1 MGVAIDW
8 RAEMSL
14 ADDAVARAT
23 LEAPPHGVGA
33 LVARRDL
40 FDVLGRA
47 RRVVQVS
54 APAGSGKTSL
64 LRSWVAEAALTDS
77 VAWVS
82 VAAQEHDP
90 QRFWLLVLDA
100 VRATMA
106 GSSLVRELTPAP
118 DLDSGAIAERL
129 LADLSPLDERI
140 WLVIDDLHELCSD
153 DVFRQLE
160 LLLMRAPTALRFV
173 LVSRHELHLGLHRL
187 RLEGEVTEIRAA
199 HLRFSIDESRALFES
214 AGVQLSE
221 SGIALLAERTEGWA
235 AGLRLAALSL
245 AGHQDPERFAAAF
258 AGSERTVAEYLVA
271 EVLNRQPQQV
281 RRVLLRTSVLERVSG
296 PLADLLTGGSDG
308 QRVLQE
314 LEQAGAFVVSLDPR
328 RSWFRYHPLFAD
340 LLQLELRR
348 TAADELPALHRAA
361 SNWFLEHGHAVEAIR
376 HAQAA
381 EEWTLACRL
390 LSDNWF
396 GFILSGQRAAAHQ
409 LLAGFPLNAV
419 AADAELSAL
428 RAAYELDRGSPDE
441 AERYLAIAMQ
451 AGEWEALDRRAHLQL
466 VLVIVRLSIASHRGD
481 LEAVVEQAHRLLAP
495 AEGPDVSQ
503 VGLSDELR
511 ALAMLEFGV
520 AELWTGRFAAAERHL
535 EQALAM
541 AQRIERP
548 FLELGA
554 VAHLAQIAIF
564 DSVPRGA
571 QRSKEAIELAQRH
584 GWADDPVTGVAHAIH
599 GIALVVQGRLEEAEA
614 WLQHAEGT
622 RLPRVS
628 PAGGLMLYVMR
639 GLLEAANGDDAGA
652 LRAFRSAQRLGEL
665 LVQPHLLAA
674 RIPGHLVRTL
684 VRLGEVERAE
694 EILAQ
699 IDDAE
704 RELPEIRIAGAA
716 LRLARDDPKGAA
728 DMLAGLLDERALAMR
743 PRVWPVQ
750 ALLLEAMARDA
761 LGDTDRAERALERSL
776 DLAEPE
782 GLLIPFLLY
791 PAAGLL
797 ARHRRRRTS
806 HPALISEI
814 VDLLAGRRPA
824 RRRDTTHLLSGPLT
838 ESETRVLRYLPT
850 NLSAPEIAGELY
862 LSLNT
867 IRTHMRHLYS
877 KLGVHTR
884 AEAVERARAFGLLA
898 PSSRPG

>member
-1 MGVAIDW
+1 MLPADNTVGRAAIQ
-8 RAEMSL
+8 
-14 ADDAVARAT
+14 
-23 LEAPPHGVGA
+23 APPHGVGA
-33 LVARRDL
+33 LVPRREL

-64 LRSWVAEAALTDS
+64 LRSWIAETELRDS

-82 VAAQEHDP
+82 VAAREGDP
-90 QRFWLLVLDA
+90 QRFWLSVLDA
-100 VRATMA
+100 VRATKA
-106 GSSLVRELTPAP
+106 GSSLVGELTPAP
-118 DLDSGAIAERL
+118 DLDGGAIAERL
-129 LADLSPLDERI
+129 LADLSPLDEPI

-153 DVFRQLE
+153 DAFRQLE
-160 LLLMRAPTALRFV
+160 LVLMRAPAVLRFV
-173 LVSRHELHLGLHRL
+173 LLSRGELLLGLHRL
-187 RLEGEVTEIRAA
+187 RLDGELTDIRAA
-199 HLRFSIDESRALFES
+199 ELRFSLDESKALFES

-221 SGIALLAERTEGWA
+221 SGAALLAERTEGWA

-245 AGHQDPERFAAAF
+245 TGHQDPERFAATF
-258 AGSERTVAEYLVA
+258 AGTERTVAEYLVA
-271 EVLNRQPQQV
+271 EVLDRQPERV
-281 RRVLLRTSVLERVSG
+281 RRLLLRTSVLERVSG
-296 PLADLLTGGSDG
+296 PLANLLTAGSDG
-308 QRVLQE
+308 QRILQE
-314 LEQAGAFVVSLDPR
+314 LEEAGAFVVSLDPR
-328 RSWFRYHPLFAD
+328 RSWFRYHPLFAE

-348 TAADELPALHRAA
+348 TAADELPALHRVAA
-361 SNWFLEHGHAVEAIR
+361 KWFSERGHAAEAIR
-376 HAQAA
+376 HLQAA

-390 LSDNWF
+390 LCDNWF
-396 GFILSGQRAAAHQ
+396 GLILSGHRATAHQ
-409 LLAGFPLNAV
+409 LLAGFPLSAV

-441 AERYLAIAMQ
+441 AERHLAIATR
-451 AGEWEALDRRAHLQL
+451 AAESEALDRRGHLQL
-466 VLVIVRLSIASHRGD
+466 VLAIVRLSIASNRGD
-481 LEAVVEQAHRLLAP
+481 LQAVVEQAHRLLAP
-495 AEGPDVSQ
+495 AEGPGVAQ
-503 VGLSDELR
+503 LGLGDDLR
-511 ALAMLEFGV
+511 ALALLEFGV
-520 AELWTGRFAAAERHL
+520 AEVWTGRFEAAEQHL

-564 DSVPRGA
+564 ESVPRGA

-584 GWADDPVTGVAHAIH
+584 GWADDPVTGVAYAIH
-599 GIALVVQGRLEEAEA
+599 GIALVVQGRLEEAES

-622 RLPRVS
+622 RLPWVS
-628 PAGGLMLYVMR
+628 PAGGLMLYVMH
-639 GLLEAANGDDAGA
+639 GLLESANGDDAEA
-652 LRAFRSAQRLGEL
+652 LKAFRSAERLGEL

-684 VRLGEVERAE
+684 VRLAELERAE
-694 EILAQ
+694 EVLAE
-699 IDDAE
+699 INDAE
-704 RELPEIRIAGAA
+704 RALPEMRIATAT
-716 LRLARDDPKGAA
+716 LRLARDDPEGATSV
-728 DMLAGLLDERALAMR
+728 LAPLVQERALTMR

-750 ALLLEAMARDA
+750 ALLLEAIARDG
-761 LGDTDRAERALERSL
+761 LGDRDRAQRALERAL

-791 PAAGLL
+791 PATELL
-797 ARHRRRRTS
+797 EKHRRRRTS
-806 HPALISEI
+806 HAALISEI
-814 VDLLAGRRPA
+814 LDLLAGRTPA
-824 RRRDTTHLLSGPLT
+824 RRRDATHVLSGPLT

-884 AEAVERARAFGLLA
+884 AEAVDRARAFGLLA